1 MKTCIFQNYRV
12 KELGGRV
19 KSGKEASVCVLETF
33 TGVPL
38 GGNDQFYIH
47 NVILST
53 LSTCRR
59 EGTAELI
66 PSLILR

>member
-1 MKTCIFQNYRV
+1 M
-12 KELGGRV
+12 EGLRV
-19 KSGKEASVCVLETF
+19 KSGKEASVCVLESF
-33 TGVPL
+33 TGVAL
-38 GGNDQFYIH
+38 GENDQFYSH

-59 EGTAELI
+59 EGTAEFI